1 MASGASCLCDSEAIG
16 FTQRGNQNAS
26 RFAVRCRQGV
36 RLQPGVPFNV
46 SARRTG
52 RLNRFEKPIAV
63 ATVVGRGISIKP
75 KRFGESETGH
85 VLPQLHGKNLVFD
98 PFDACRKQPSPSK
111 LSLGARNELKVVRPW
126 GQNVNACAEAPAAA
140 KGQGLCLS
148 RRDERVGGPREFR
161 TQAIGAK
168 HRPTRPAILTPDCPQ
183 HCFACL
189 KPVLMHEP
197 RQGRSAGVVG
207 SIVHQHAAHNPTKPW
222 VALSGPHAWNL
233 VRPSAEVNGVN
244 QVPGFARQ
252 QAFEFAH
259 FGRYENLVSA
269 SRQGSCGLLDL
280 NAVSS
285 GLRPEAFA
293 GKKKELHRLNVLRCW
308 RTLEGINKR
317 STAMAIPKF
326 LVGDNTDHPESVFLI
341 HTEFPRFVMDLD
353 TDEIEWLDDVDGE
366 DEADLTDE
374 MAKLLG
380 EAQVFYQREVERY
393 EELED

>member
-1 MASGASCLCDSEAIG
+1 MGG
-16 FTQRGNQNAS
+16 
-26 RFAVRCRQGV
+26 
-36 RLQPGVPFNV
+36 
-46 SARRTG
+46 
-52 RLNRFEKPIAV
+52 
-63 ATVVGRGISIKP
+63 
-75 KRFGESETGH
+75 
-85 VLPQLHGKNLVFD
+85 
-98 PFDACRKQPSPSK
+98 
-111 LSLGARNELKVVRPW
+111 RNELQVVRPW

-140 KGQGLCLS
+140 KGQGFCLS

>member
-161 TQAIGAK
+161 TQAMGAK
-168 HRPTRPAILTPDCPQ
+168 HRPTRPPILTPDCPQ
-183 HCFACL
+183 NCFACL
-189 KPVLMHEP
+189 KPVLTHDP
-197 RQGRSAGVVG
+197 R
-207 SIVHQHAAHNPTKPW
+207 
-222 VALSGPHAWNL
+222 
-233 VRPSAEVNGVN
+233 
-244 QVPGFARQ
+244 
-252 QAFEFAH
+252 
-259 FGRYENLVSA
+259 
-269 SRQGSCGLLDL
+269 
-280 NAVSS
+280 
-285 GLRPEAFA
+285 
-293 GKKKELHRLNVLRCW
+293 
-308 RTLEGINKR
+308 KR
-317 STAMAIPKF
+317 
-326 LVGDNTDHPESVFLI
+326 
-341 HTEFPRFVMDLD
+341 
-353 TDEIEWLDDVDGE
+353 
-366 DEADLTDE
+366 
-374 MAKLLG
+374 
-380 EAQVFYQREVERY
+380 
-393 EELED
+393 